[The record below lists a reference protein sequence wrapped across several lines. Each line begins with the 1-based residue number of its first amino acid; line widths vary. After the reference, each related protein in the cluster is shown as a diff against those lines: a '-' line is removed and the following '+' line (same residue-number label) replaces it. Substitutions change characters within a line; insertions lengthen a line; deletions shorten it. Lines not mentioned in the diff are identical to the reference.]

1 MLWLM
6 EMDANNLCCHEEEI
20 QHHSRKIEA
29 LEVRAD
35 YKDKRIDE
43 LNDKIEKMDSKLDAI
58 NNNVNQ
64 LILNSNSND
73 KELEIRLKAIETE
86 LELQKQNAQ
95 NHQAEINTKI
105 AYIGVACTIVTIAI
119 NIIFNLIH

>member
-1 MLWLM
+1 MK
-6 EMDANNLCCHEEEI
+6 MDANNLCCHEDEI

-43 LNDKIEKMDSKLDAI
+43 LNDKIGKMDFKIDEI

-64 LILNSNSND
+64 LILKSNSDD

-86 LELQKQNAQ
+86 LNLQKQNAV
-95 NHQAEINTKI
+95 NRHAETNTKI

-119 NIIFNLIH
+119 NVIFNFLH

>member
-1 MLWLM
+1 M
-6 EMDANNLCCHEEEI
+6 HEDEI
-20 QHHSRKIEA
+20 QHHNRKIEA

-43 LNDKIEKMDSKLDAI
+43 MNEKMNKMDSKIDEI

-86 LELQKQNAQ
+86 LELQKQTAK

-105 AYIGVACTIVTIAI
+105 SYIGIALTIITIAI
-119 NIIFNLIH
+119 NVIFNIIH

>member
-1 MLWLM
+1 MKM
-6 EMDANNLCCHEEEI
+6 ATEYNCIHEEEI
-20 QHHSRKIEA
+20 QHHNRKIEA

-43 LNDKIEKMDSKLDAI
+43 LNEKIGKMDAKIDEI

-86 LELQKQNAQ
+86 LDLQKQNAKDHQ
-95 NHQAEINTKI
+95 NEINTKI
-105 AYIGVACTIVTIAI
+105 AQIGVALTVITIVI
-119 NIIFNLIH
+119 NVLFNVIH

>member
-1 MLWLM
+1 MLQLM
-6 EMDANNLCCHEEEI
+6 KMDANNLCCHEEEI

-64 LILNSNSND
+64 L
-73 KELEIRLKAIETE
+73 EIRLKAIETE
-86 LELQKQNAQ
+86 LELQKQSAQ
-95 NHQAEINTKI
+95 NHQAETNTKI

>member
-1 MLWLM
+1 MV
-6 EMDANNLCCHEEEI
+6 EYSCIHEDEI
-20 QHHSRKIEA
+20 QHHNRKIEA

-43 LNDKIEKMDSKLDAI
+43 MNEKMNKMDSKIDEI

-86 LELQKQNAQ
+86 LALQKQTTK

-105 AYIGVACTIVTIAI
+105 AYIGVALTIITIAI
-119 NIIFNLIH
+119 NVIFNIIH